1 MASTYTANAGIE
13 KIGAGEQAGTWGT
26 TTNLNMDIIDRAI
39 NGVGAITLS
48 ATTHTLTTTDG
59 ALSDGGY
66 RVLVFSGTPGGNCTV
81 TISPNDQDKVY
92 FVVNST
98 SGGYSVIMKQG
109 TGDTVTVTNGKH
121 AIIYADGAGS
131 GAAVTEIATTTTA
144 FSEDVTMKT
153 SDGALLTLQTSDTT
167 ITDGD
172 VLGSLQ
178 FQAPNEGDGSDGAL
192 VTASITGEADAT
204 FSATVNSTDLVFK
217 LGTDGAAAEKM
228 RLTHE
233 GDLNIVTDGASIFF
247 GADSEIELRHVAD
260 DGLILK
266 HVGTGDGKEPSL
278 TFQAGDNDIAVND
291 LLGAIYFQAPDEGA
305 GTDAVL
311 VSAGIEAVSEG
322 DFSSSNNATKL
333 SFKTGASETAT
344 EKMALSSAGVLSAIN
359 LDISGDVD
367 VDGTLETDALTIAG
381 VALTAASLPAGV
393 IAPYAGTSAPT
404 GYLLCYGQAV
414 SRSTYSSLFSAISTT
429 YGSGDG
435 ASTFNVPDLRGRVVA
450 GQDDMGGSSANRLT
464 DQTGGLNGDTLGDTG
479 GSETHTLTVAQ
490 LPEHTHLPLRTGEAN
505 NASGS
510 SVEGLSRSGTGS
522 AATTASDYSGTAG
535 EMVNPD
541 RTAVTGGTA
550 HNNVQP
556 TIILNYIIK
565 T

>member
-81 TISPNDQDKVY
+81 TISPNDQDKLY

-109 TGDTVTVTNGKH
+109 TGDTVTVTNGKT
-121 AIIYADGAGS
+121 AIVYADGAGS
-131 GAAVTEIATTTTA
+131 GAAVAQIETGSSTFT
-144 FSEDVTMKT
+144 EDVTMKT
-153 SDGALLTLQTSDTT
+153 SDGHLLTLQTSDTT
-167 ITDGD
+167 VTSGD
-172 VLGSLQ
+172 VLGGLQ
-178 FQAPNEGDGSDGAL
+178 FQAPNESSGTDSIAVG
-192 VTASITGEADAT
+192 ASILGVAEDTFAADNNKTKLSFRTGASE
-204 FSATVNSTDLVFK
+204 
-217 LGTDGAAAEKM
+217 AAAEKM
-228 RLTHE
+228 ALDNG
-233 GDLNIVTDGASIFF
+233 GDLKIVTDGASIFF

-278 TFQAGDNDIAVND
+278 TFQAGDNDIAVNN

-344 EKMALSSAGVLSAIN
+344 EKASLSSGGVFAIPADGSASTNAIFCGASNDLKLYHDGSDSHVNNSTGVLKLSGDAVYIQNAANNEAMATFAANGAATLYYDNSAKIATASGGATITGAITATGNITAYYSDERLKDIHGSIENALDKVMSLDGFTFSPNEKAKSLGYGNEKRKAGVSAQKVQEI
-359 LDISGDVD
+359 
-367 VDGTLETDALTIAG
+367 
-381 VALTAASLPAGV
+381 
-393 IAPYAGTSAPT
+393 
-404 GYLLCYGQAV
+404 
-414 SRSTYSSLFSAISTT
+414 
-429 YGSGDG
+429 
-435 ASTFNVPDLRGRVVA
+435 
-450 GQDDMGGSSANRLT
+450 
-464 DQTGGLNGDTLGDTG
+464 
-479 GSETHTLTVAQ
+479 
-490 LPEHTHLPLRTGEAN
+490 LPEAVVEAPISPDYLAVQHEQLIPLLV
-505 NASGS
+505 NAIKELKTELNEHKKGCSCGS
-510 SVEGLSRSGTGS
+510 
-522 AATTASDYSGTAG
+522 
-535 EMVNPD
+535 N
-541 RTAVTGGTA
+541 
-550 HNNVQP
+550 
-556 TIILNYIIK
+556 K
-565 T
+565 

>member
-26 TTNLNMDIIDRAI
+26 TTNLNMDIVDRAI

-109 TGDTVTVTNGKH
+109 TGDTVTVTNGKT
-121 AIIYADGAGS
+121 AIVYADGAGS
-131 GAAVTEIATTTTA
+131 GAAVAQIETGSST
-144 FSEDVTMKT
+144 FSDDVTMKT
-153 SDGALLTLQTSDTT
+153 SDGHLLTLQTSDTT
-167 ITDGD
+167 VTSGD
-172 VLGSLQ
+172 VLGGLQ
-178 FQAPNEGDGSDGAL
+178 FQAPNESSGTDSIAVG
-192 VTASITGEADAT
+192 ASILGVAEDTFAADNNKTKLSFRTGASE
-204 FSATVNSTDLVFK
+204 
-217 LGTDGAAAEKM
+217 AAAEKM
-228 RLTHE
+228 ALDNG
-233 GDLNIVTDGASIFF
+233 GDLKIVTDGASIFF

-311 VSAGIEAVSEG
+311 VAAGIEAVSEG

-367 VDGTLETDALTIAG
+367 VDGTLETDALTIGG
-381 VALTAASLPAGV
+381 VALTAASLPAGA
-393 IAPYAGTSAPT
+393 ITIYAGSSAPT
-404 GYLLCYGQAV
+404 GYLMCDGSNV
-414 SRSTYSSLFSAISTT
+414 SRTTYATLFSAISTT

-435 ASTFNVPDLRGRVVA
+435 SSTFGIPDIRGRVVA
-450 GQDDMGGSSANRLT
+450 GKESSSTLLT
-464 DQTGGLNGDTLGDTG
+464 SAVNGDINGGTLGDTG
-479 GSETHTLTVAQ
+479 GSQSHTLTNSQ

-505 NASGS
+505 NASGT

-541 RTAVTGGTA
+541 RTAVTGGQA

-556 TIILNYIIK
+556 TIILNYIISIG
-565 T
+565 